1 MKPKLKK
8 YLIIG
13 SSILIPVSLI
23 SLGTGLYFNSSNLE
37 RISQKGIYNI
47 KINEPLNNEG
57 YKFDLSYSYGSV
69 SNTSKNSL
77 LLINELLHLKSEGDF
92 KYDQINDVVI
102 QPSYESYKF
111 SLIDS
116 IVLTFV
122 KAGTSM
128 QELKNAD
135 PNNSDLFFVF
145 FFLKIIFF
153 QKHLDYYLILD
164 HLKFWLKHNFFYLI
178 V

>member
-1 MKPKLKK
+1 M
-8 YLIIG
+8 
-13 SSILIPVSLI
+13 
-23 SLGTGLYFNSSNLE
+23 
-37 RISQKGIYNI
+37 
-47 KINEPLNNEG
+47 
-57 YKFDLSYSYGSV
+57 
-69 SNTSKNSL
+69 
-77 LLINELLHLKSEGDF
+77 LINELLHLKSEGDF

-135 PNNSDLFFVF
+135 PNNSDLFFQLVF
-145 FFLKIIFF
+145 DSDDDSITPQFNPSNKNDFVLTKTSNDPRSFLLVKS
-153 QKHLDYYLILD
+153 
-164 HLKFWLKHNFFYLI
+164 